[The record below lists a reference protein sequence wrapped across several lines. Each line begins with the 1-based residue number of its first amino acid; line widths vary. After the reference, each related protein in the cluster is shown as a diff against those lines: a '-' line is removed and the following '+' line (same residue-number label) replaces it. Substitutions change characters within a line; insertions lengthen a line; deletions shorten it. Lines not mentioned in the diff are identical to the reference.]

1 MNNPAIVWAAEPT
14 GNLDSEGAQHVL
26 DLIKQLNREKRR
38 TFVIVTHDPVVG
50 IMASR
55 MIQMR
60 DGLIVSEKV
69 GDSKLINK
77 KTVP

>member
-1 MNNPAIVWAAEPT
+1 MNNPAIVWADEPT
-14 GNLDSEGAQHVL
+14 GNLYSEGAQQVL
-26 DLIKQLNREKRR
+26 DLIKQLNRENKR

-50 IMASR
+50 IIASR